1 MVGRLS
7 LNYFVTFQVTR
18 VTVLSLGPR
27 CKYSIINKLL
37 KYVLGFLIAIE
48 KVEVLGM
55 SLSNRVLAFALAA
68 ALAVV
73 AGRTLLS
80 ATALQNAVTTVA
92 SAVWG
97 S

>member
-1 MVGRLS
+1 
-7 LNYFVTFQVTR
+7 
-18 VTVLSLGPR
+18 
-27 CKYSIINKLL
+27 
-37 KYVLGFLIAIE
+37 
-48 KVEVLGM
+48 M
-55 SLSNRVLAFALAA
+55 SLRNKVLAFALAA

-73 AGRTLLS
+73 AGRTLS